1 MRRDQPSP
9 GCEGVVLPTS
19 LEFVAFHGS
28 AEPLERGAG
37 TDPPAR
43 SFGRVAVVL
52 RRSPAQQPGTRVAEP
67 ALEIVTTA
75 LATAATDLDGRPKR
89 GHIEPHDRSSPL
101 PKVPATPSGQLGCRP
116 GTRSNAGFPKGNLQV
131 CLKRKRA
138 LTRSLEPGRS
148 GDPIRR
154 SGSATTT
161 AKHPRCRVASG
172 AQPAGGP
179 RPTRGCRRALP
190 RPPPWAAGGLR
201 RAAGT
206 RTGPDQAVIAR
217 ECPGGWHRSRPV
229 HGLVVD
235 SDVQHGEQP
244 GGVRAELSRHRRVH
258 FGGPAPGGSEHG
270 LRGVHAWSKVGDRR
284 KARHPIGVPATRS
297 ANADDPIKGRNQGVR
312 VSSRGGSRA
321 RPCSRDVEPAVWSV
335 RCILDWPDRSSST
348 SWSAGHQMSR

>member
-1 MRRDQPSP
+1 M
-9 GCEGVVLPTS
+9 
-19 LEFVAFHGS
+19 
-28 AEPLERGAG
+28 
-37 TDPPAR
+37 
-43 SFGRVAVVL
+43 
-52 RRSPAQQPGTRVAEP
+52 
-67 ALEIVTTA
+67 
-75 LATAATDLDGRPKR
+75 
-89 GHIEPHDRSSPL
+89 
-101 PKVPATPSGQLGCRP
+101 
-116 GTRSNAGFPKGNLQV
+116 

-217 ECPGGWHRSRPV
+217 ECQADGTDRARSMAWSWTATSSTASSRAVYGLSSPPPSRP
-229 HGLVVD
+229 L
-235 SDVQHGEQP
+235 
-244 GGVRAELSRHRRVH
+244 R
-258 FGGPAPGGSEHG
+258 GPAPGGSEHG
-270 LRGVHAWSKVGDRR
+270 LRRVHAWSKVGDRR

-297 ANADDPIKGRNQGVR
+297 ASPPPDRVRSAATTRSRAVTRVFGCRRVEAAVPGRVVGM
-312 VSSRGGSRA
+312 SSRRSGLSGASWIGLIDQAQR
-321 RPCSRDVEPAVWSV
+321 RGRRVIKCHV
-335 RCILDWPDRSSST
+335 DRRNRRGKNPLS
-348 SWSAGHQMSR
+348 